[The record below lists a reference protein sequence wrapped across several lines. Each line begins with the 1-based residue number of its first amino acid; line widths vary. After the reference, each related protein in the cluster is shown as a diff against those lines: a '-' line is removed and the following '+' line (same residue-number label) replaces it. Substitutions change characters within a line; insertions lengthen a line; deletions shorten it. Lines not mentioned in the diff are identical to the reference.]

1 MTVACEPVR
10 GVGLT
15 HFPCP
20 TVPSCLSVD
29 VVRAERPGIQG
40 KGGCP
45 DRLPGRGERVAL
57 TARQTPAAGHYLG
70 PVSLSLFLVAL

>member
-1 MTVACEPVR
+1 M
-10 GVGLT
+10 
-15 HFPCP
+15 FPCP
-20 TVPSCLSVD
+20 TVPSRLSVD
-29 VVRAERPGIQG
+29 VMRSEHPGSQG

-70 PVSLSLFLVAL
+70 PVFLSLLLVAL